1 MPLNSSSDICSQGL
15 TPPPKVP
22 PRSFLYHLEPVG
34 VGTHYT
40 ESLSG
45 FIARLAQEHFVS
57 PSVLMK
63 RVVIPYSEGQ
73 YTRYLNGV
81 LTNAAPAV
89 NALGVTASGL
99 VCQLERATLRK
110 DLRFTT
116 MLTWAAVLPT
126 KKLIRPLRAW
136 CSLCYQEWADTGQ
149 FVYEPLIW
157 SLAPIKAC
165 IKHGLPL
172 TERCPHCERSN
183 NHLDNASKPGHCSRC
198 KRWLGTTPE
207 RLLLDSTINNAD
219 IAYQSWVVEAVGE
232 LISSAPTLSS
242 APQRANVAIT
252 VSKLIDVGFY
262 GRTSEF
268 ARLVKMD
275 SVTIRQ
281 WLNGRQLPKLE
292 TILTICRQ
300 LGIRPKE
307 LLCHET
313 PDTLNFTNKHKPLPE
328 NHTRPTGAQWV
339 NWGMAEIQLR
349 AALEENPPPSF
360 TRIAKR
366 IGCSNNAIRN
376 RFPELSVRISSRF
389 LEYNNWSFDP
399 VEVKKVLDSAI
410 KETPPPSIT
419 EIIRRLGG
427 RRSHRKLQK
436 EFPAEYSKIVAR
448 YSADRKKPFDL
459 EGTSAKLLAAL
470 KEDPPRSLNN
480 VAKSIGILQSQLR
493 EKLTDLCK
501 AISARYRT
509 FFTEE
514 TAKRRKS
521 VEEEIFRIGTELHSK
536 GIYPSRDRV
545 FRLLT
550 VTTGIHIMKDVH
562 RKLKTHLGLD

>member
-1 MPLNSSSDICSQGL
+1 VPLNSSSDIYSQGL
-15 TPPPKVP
+15 TPPPEVP

-34 VGTHYT
+34 IGTPYT

-45 FIARLAQEHFVS
+45 FIARLAQEHFFA

-63 RVVIPYSEGQ
+63 RVAIPYSEGQ
-73 YTRYLNGV
+73 YTIYLNGE
-81 LTNAAPAV
+81 LTNAAPAI

-99 VCQLERATLRK
+99 VGLLERATLRK

-116 MLTWAAVLPT
+116 MLTWADALPT

-136 CSLCYQEWADTGQ
+136 CPFCYEEWAGNDQ
-149 FVYEPLIW
+149 IVYEPLIW

-172 TERCPHCERSN
+172 TERCHHCGRLN
-183 NHLDNASKPGHCSRC
+183 HHLDNGSKPGHCSQC
-198 KRWLGTTPE
+198 KRWLGTPPE
-207 RLLLDSTINNAD
+207 KSPLDPIVRDAD
-219 IAYQSWVVEAVGE
+219 MEYQSWVIDAVGE
-232 LISSAPTLSS
+232 LISSAPSLPSV
-242 APQRANVAIT
+242 PQRANVAIT

-275 SVTIRQ
+275 SVTVRQ

-292 TILTICRQ
+292 TLLTICRQ

-313 PDTLNFTNKHKPLPE
+313 PNTLNFTNKYKPLPE
-328 NHTRPTGAQWV
+328 DHTRPIGIRWV
-339 NWGMAEIQLR
+339 NWGMAEIQLN

-360 TRIAKR
+360 TRISKR
-366 IGCSNNAIRN
+366 IGCSCNSIRN
-376 RFPELSVRISSRF
+376 RFPELSAKISSRF

-399 VEVKKVLDSAI
+399 IKVKKVLEAALE
-410 KETPPPSIT
+410 ETLPPSIT

-427 RRSHRKLQK
+427 RRSHRKLRK
-436 EFPAEYSKIVAR
+436 EFPAEYSKIVTK

-459 EGTSAKLLAAL
+459 EGTRAKLLAAL
-470 KEDPPRSLNN
+470 KEGPPRSLNQ
-480 VAKSIGILQSQLR
+480 VAKSIGILQSQLH
-493 EKLTDLCK
+493 EKLADLCK

-509 FFTEE
+509 FSMEE
-514 TAKRRKS
+514 TAKRRKL
-521 VEEEIFRIGTELHSK
+521 VEEEIFWVGTKLHSK
-536 GIYPSRDRV
+536 GIYPSRNRV

-550 VTTGIHIMKDVH
+550 VTTNTHTMRDVH
-562 RKLKTHLGLD
+562 RKLKIHLGLD

>member
-15 TPPPKVP
+15 TPPPEVP

-34 VGTHYT
+34 IGTPYT
-40 ESLSG
+40 EGLSG
-45 FIARLAQEHFVS
+45 FIARLAQEHFFT

-73 YTRYLNGV
+73 YTIYLNGE
-81 LTNAAPAV
+81 LTNAAPAI

-99 VCQLERATLRK
+99 VCLLERATLRK

-116 MLTWAAVLPT
+116 MLTWADVLPT

-136 CSLCYQEWADTGQ
+136 CPLCYEEWADTGQ
-149 FVYEPLIW
+149 IVYEPLIW
-157 SLAPIKAC
+157 ALTPVKVC
-165 IKHGLPL
+165 IKHRLPL
-172 TERCPHCERSN
+172 TDRCHHCGRLN
-183 NHLDNASKPGHCSRC
+183 HHLDNGSKPGHCSRC
-198 KRWLGTTPE
+198 KRWLGTPPGKSP
-207 RLLLDSTINNAD
+207 LDPIVRDAD
-219 IAYQSWVVEAVGE
+219 MEYQSWVIDAVGE
-232 LISSAPTLSS
+232 LISSAPSLPSV
-242 APQRANVAIT
+242 PQRANVAIT

-328 NHTRPTGAQWV
+328 DHTRPTSTRWV
-339 NWGMAEIQLR
+339 NWGMAEIQLN

-360 TRIAKR
+360 KRIAKR
-366 IGCSNNAIRN
+366 IGCSDSTIRN
-376 RFPELSVRISSRF
+376 RFPELSVKISSRF
-389 LEYNNWSFDP
+389 LEYNNWSFNT
-399 VEVKKVLDSAI
+399 VEVNKVLVSALEEI
-410 KETPPPSIT
+410 PPPSIT
-419 EIIRRLGG
+419 ELIRRLGG
-427 RRSHRKLQK
+427 QRSHRRLRND
-436 EFPAEYSKIVAR
+436 FPAEYTKIVAR
-448 YSADRKKPFDL
+448 FSADRKKPFDL

-470 KEDPPRSLNN
+470 KEDPPRSLNK
-480 VAKSIGILQSQLR
+480 VAKSIGILQSQLH
-493 EKLTDLCK
+493 EKLPDLCK
-501 AISARYRT
+501 AISARYKT
-509 FFTEE
+509 FSLEE
-514 TAKRRKS
+514 TAKRRNL

-536 GIYPSRDRV
+536 GIYPSRSRV

-550 VTTGIHIMKDVH
+550 ITVDTNLMRDAH
-562 RKLKTHLGLD
+562 RRLKTHLGLD